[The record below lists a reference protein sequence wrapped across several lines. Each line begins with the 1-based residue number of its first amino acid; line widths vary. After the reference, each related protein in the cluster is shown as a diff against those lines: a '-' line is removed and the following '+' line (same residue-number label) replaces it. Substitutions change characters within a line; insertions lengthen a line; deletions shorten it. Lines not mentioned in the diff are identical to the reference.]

1 MKFRILLLSA
11 FFIGMIQTM
20 QAQTDT
26 PDWPGI
32 DVKNVIGKTGDAGEV
47 YLYNVGQGMYLRQ
60 GGTWGTSIQLSPI
73 VQSLLI
79 MSPSW
84 LPKYKSEVAGGTEC
98 SLAIRGLYERKS
110 RCLGYKDDMVYT
122 DLTGHNTIA
131 KPFLRFTLIPQSLED
146 GKLNY
151 NLFCYTNIN
160 GWTMTYTEKRLLGCD
175 TNNSLNTKLNKMI
188 KYNAAPSVSDLTN
201 PDNLWRI
208 VTRQEL
214 IDLMDKQRRVGDPL
228 HKASFML
235 RYAGFE
241 RQSEQALIDEAYG
254 SSTSTTAI
262 WKASPHLRF
271 NVGASDK
278 SDMLAYT
285 NKADNKS
292 LGKYWYA
299 EIGGPSPKQGNT
311 NYGSFTQK
319 VRLFKPGWYKVTCNG
334 FYRQGRYK
342 GFHGLIYAREFVRNT
357 WQGSYLNTIDPA
369 DNIVNR
375 FDAAK
380 ALYEGRYAGN
390 SVTIYLPDNDSDPT
404 NSFSQELEIGIMGV
418 NEGTTKAPAYDK
430 DEWIAVDNFR
440 LLYMDQNTMA
450 LNENSTDVSVI
461 NKQVRDQIVLPLM
474 LKRTITPNVWN
485 TLMLPVALNA
495 KQFRS
500 AFDDDAML
508 AKFNGASQTKAATI
522 DFRTVDVAHAA
533 DNAIVLEPNTMYLL
547 KTINVGNRTFEGKL
561 LQPVIYTDNSTGTV
575 EFSQDYFFIEDVHLD
590 NSVPENGILRGSP
603 ISLPMSGQ
611 SDNIYAC
618 GSYNAHTD
626 RIVPI
631 NAYVTSKDG
640 RWYRTE
646 RTFPV
651 KGFRC
656 WIETSASGAAPA
668 KLSFQLDGVEDNS
681 FTTAIQDVLGN
692 DYQSEGIVYN
702 LNGQVVRKGTLDGL
716 PTGVYILNGKK
727 HIVK

>member
-32 DVKNVIGKTGDAGEV
+32 DVNKVKGKTGDAGEV

-79 MSPSW
+79 MSPW
-84 LPKYKSEVAGGTEC
+84 LPNYKSEVAGGTEC

-151 NLFCYTNIN
+151 NLFCYTSIK
-160 GWTMTYTEKRLLGCD
+160 GMTYTEKRLLGCD
-175 TNNSLNTKLNKMI
+175 TNNPLNTKLNKMI

-214 IDLMDKQRRVGDPL
+214 INLMDKQRRVGDPL

-241 RQSEQALIDEAYG
+241 RQSESALIAEAYG
-254 SSTSTTAI
+254 SSTSTAI
-262 WKASPHLRF
+262 WKASPNLRF
-271 NVGASDK
+271 NVGASNK
-278 SDMLAYT
+278 SDMKVYT
-285 NKADNKS
+285 SEADNKS

-299 EIGGPSPKQGNT
+299 EIGGPSPKQGKT

-334 FYRQGRYK
+334 FYRQGSYN

-533 DNAIVLEPNTMYLL
+533 DNTIVLEPNTMYLF
-547 KTINVGNRTFEGKL
+547 KTRNVGNRTFEGKL

-656 WIETSASGAAPA
+656 WIETSGAAPA

-681 FTTAIQDVLGN
+681 FTAAIQDVLGN
-692 DYQSEGIVYN
+692 DYKSEGIVYN

-716 PTGVYILNGKK
+716 PAGVYILNGKK

>member
-79 MSPSW
+79 MSPW
-84 LPKYKSEVAGGTEC
+84 LPNYKSEVAGGTEC

-151 NLFCYTNIN
+151 NLFCYTSIK
-160 GWTMTYTEKRLLGCD
+160 GMTYTEKRLLGCD
-175 TNNSLNTKLNKMI
+175 TNNPLNTKLNKMI

-214 IDLMDKQRRVGDPL
+214 INLMDKQRRVGDPL

-241 RQSEQALIDEAYG
+241 RQSESALIAEAYG
-254 SSTSTTAI
+254 SSTSTAI
-262 WKASPHLRF
+262 WKASPNLRF
-271 NVGASDK
+271 NVGASNK
-278 SDMLAYT
+278 SDMKAYT
-285 NKADNKS
+285 SEADNKS

-299 EIGGPSPKQGNT
+299 EIGGPSPKQGKT

-334 FYRQGRYK
+334 FYRQGSYN

-357 WQGSYLNTIDPA
+357 WQSSHLNTIDPA

-533 DNAIVLEPNTMYLL
+533 DNTIVLEPNTMYLL
-547 KTINVGNRTFEGKL
+547 KTRNVGNRTFEGKL

-656 WIETSASGAAPA
+656 WIETSGAALA